1 MQPAC
6 GGWISDRFADSHGE
20 GDDVVLDAGFD
31 LMDLRHIDFGA
42 SANRGGG
49 ILRDLAGFGQCLGG
63 CQLNFQPLCKLVRVT
78 PNVAHL
84 LTRVTWDQFLLLK
97 RRRKKTRVLL
107 CISIVHDTA
116 ETAGLFLTEP
126 SYLVRPGGA
135 CRGERPGKLLAP
147 KNVHRHLPRVS
158 NST

>member
-1 MQPAC
+1 MQPAG

-20 GDDVVLDAGFD
+20 SDHVVLHARFEFVDS
-31 LMDLRHIDFGA
+31 RNIYFGA

-49 ILRDLAGFGQCLGG
+49 ILRDLAGFGECLGG
-63 CQLNFQPLCKLVRVT
+63 CQLDFQPLCKLVRVT

-97 RRRKKTRVLL
+97 RRRHKTRVLL

-116 ETAGLFLTEP
+116 ETAGLFVTEP
-126 SYLVRPGGA
+126 TYMVLPGVPCPWTSRA
-135 CRGERPGKLLAP
+135 KLLAA
-147 KNVHRHLPRVS
+147 KTVRR
-158 NST
+158 T

>member
-63 CQLNFQPLCKLVRVT
+63 CQLNFQPLGKLVRVT

-84 LTRVTWDQFLLLK
+84 LTRVTWDQFRLLK

-116 ETAGLFLTEP
+116 ETAGPFFPQPTDKGL
-126 SYLVRPGGA
+126 PGVPTPWTSRA
-135 CRGERPGKLLAP
+135 KLLAA
-147 KNVHRHLPRVS
+147 KTVS
-158 NST
+158 RT